1 MQVGVSLI
9 AIVFL
14 ACISYVLVF
23 WYNRMNLM
31 MLGPHQPPAPLHLT
45 PVEMKTIRID
55 ARRFDLV
62 DKNIYISELF
72 HGDLHS
78 KDVALTFDDGPH
90 PQWTP
95 KLLRILEAL
104 KVHATFFVVGKM
116 VDKYPYLVAQEV
128 LDGDEV
134 ENHTYDHIS
143 MKHLNGPQVRIE
155 LEDGAA
161 AIRRIT
167 GYTPY
172 FFRPPGGGLTD
183 EGKAVAAQLHMTS
196 VMWTANSKDF
206 TYPPDKL
213 LEARLMDVNHNGAI
227 LLCHDGI
234 PETMQILPDLV
245 RRLRSQGYRFVTI
258 SVLARHLIESEER
271 ISRRPA
277 FKMHAGMIVN

>member
-1 MQVGVSLI
+1 
-9 AIVFL
+9 
-14 ACISYVLVF
+14 
-23 WYNRMNLM
+23 M
-31 MLGPHQPPAPLHLT
+31 MLGPHEPPVPIHLSSAQLR
-45 PVEMKTIRID
+45 TIHLD
-55 ARRFDLV
+55 ARRYDLA
-62 DKNIYISELF
+62 DKKIYIPELF

-78 KDVALTFDDGPH
+78 KEIALTFDDGPH

-95 KLLRILEAL
+95 KLLRILESL

-143 MKHLNGPQVRIE
+143 MKHLDGPQVRIE

-183 EGKAVAAQLHMTS
+183 AGKEVAARLHMTS

-206 TYPPDKL
+206 TYPPCKL
-213 LEARLMDVNHNGAI
+213 LEARLMDVDHNGAI

-234 PETMQILPDLV
+234 PETMKILPDLV
-245 RRLRSQGYRFVTI
+245 GKLRSQGYKFVTI
-258 SVLARHLIESEER
+258 SILARHLLESEER
-271 ISRRPA
+271 ISRRPYLRLRPRT
-277 FKMHAGMIVN
+277 IVN